1 MFPSMDPHTTP
12 TPDPTLLPRAIY
24 YQVVHTLRS
33 ALPPPVTASPE
44 DAARRDIAA
53 IAHACHRA

>member
-1 MFPSMDPHTTP
+1 MFPSMDPQP
-12 TPDPTLLPRAIY
+12 SPADPSLLPRAIY
-24 YQVVHTLRS
+24 YQVVHTLRG

>member
-1 MFPSMDPHTTP
+1 MEMPAA
-12 TPDPTLLPRAIY
+12 PDPADTLPKATY
-24 YQVVHTLRS
+24 YQVVHTLRDL
-33 ALPPPVTASPE
+33 LPKPITDTPE